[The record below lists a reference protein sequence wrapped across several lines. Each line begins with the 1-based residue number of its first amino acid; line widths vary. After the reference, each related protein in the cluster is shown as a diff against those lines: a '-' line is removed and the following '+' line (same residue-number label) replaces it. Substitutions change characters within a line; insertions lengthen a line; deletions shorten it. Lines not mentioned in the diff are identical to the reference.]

1 MKLESVAEKKL
12 DTECGF
18 LKCHHANLRNSISDE
33 QLQDLSTLQ
42 TDEDRFSFVYKLPV
56 VHEYEVKASSSG
68 KNEREAEQLK
78 QEGNKAF
85 KNGNYESAMQSYT
98 KSILKTY
105 WAKDK
110 TSPNASKLKVRFT
123 VELHFK
129 LYVQCDQFNP
139 NE

>member
-33 QLQDLSTLQ
+33 QLQELSTLQ

-78 QEGNKAF
+78 EEGNKAF
-85 KNGNYESAMQSYT
+85 QNGNYQSAMQSYT
-98 KSILKTY
+98 KSILKTP
-105 WAKDK
+105 WAKDVD
-110 TSPNASKLKVRFT
+110 SPNASKLKKYI
-123 VELHFK
+123 H
-129 LYVQCDQFNP
+129 C
-139 NE
+139 